1 MYLYWDLKPGEENGE
16 VAWYADP
23 HALCKVGGEK
33 YQGTFRSPDCTK
45 SDLSGNNRGMCVKCS
60 AIENMRSFRKRVK
73 ERTKLEVEGQRD
85 TRKIRNDYLNRKESI
100 DKLRNLQKTVEK
112 LESQH
117 FFAKCQVARLKI
129 KLKSTGEKL
138 KELSRRGSI
147 KAIGLQLEKAASEGK
162 LAEGSFMHDFIS
174 TFARN
179 LHVQK
184 QGKRFKPSQRE
195 LYEVLL
201 YLGGPRLV
209 KFHAANFG
217 GPDLHTVFKWRQE
230 NL

>member
-1 MYLYWDLKPGEENGE
+1 
-16 VAWYADP
+16 
-23 HALCKVGGEK
+23 
-33 YQGTFRSPDCTK
+33 
-45 SDLSGNNRGMCVKCS
+45 
-60 AIENMRSFRKRVK
+60 
-73 ERTKLEVEGQRD
+73 
-85 TRKIRNDYLNRKESI
+85 
-100 DKLRNLQKTVEK
+100 VEK
-112 LESQH
+112 QESQL
-117 FFAKCQVARLKI
+117 FFAKSQVAQLKI

-138 KELSRRGSI
+138 KELSRRGSM
-147 KAIGLQLEKAASEGK
+147 KAIGLQLEKAATEGK
-162 LAEGSFMHDFIS
+162 LAEESFMHDFIS

-230 NL
+230 NHLNISGMPTPALFQVLKMGYGECDQNRAGACGII